1 MRGLA
6 ISRTETTA
14 EQLRDAAV
22 REPRANVG
30 RRILAIAM
38 VLDGHSRSAAAKAQA
53 MDRQTLR
60 DWVIRYN
67 ESGIAGLADQPRPG
81 RPPYLGAEQMG
92 ELEDWVEQG
101 PDLKQDG
108 VVRWRRID
116 LCRRVKERFG
126 VAMHERSMGKLLR
139 RLDFRRIS
147 VRPQHPQ
154 SDEAAQEA
162 FKTYGPPRLQAISA
176 IRSEQSASTY
186 PACGLRPGQ
195 DGDPRVLILINFT
208 ASDAIF

>member
-6 ISRTETTA
+6 ISRTEMTA

-22 REPRANVG
+22 RAPCVSVG

-67 ESGIAGLADQPRPG
+67 ESGVAGLADQPRSG
-81 RPPYLGAEQMG
+81 RPPYLDAEQMR

-116 LCRRVKERFG
+116 LCRRVKQRFG

-154 SDEAAQEA
+154 SDEAAQET
-162 FKTYGPPRLQAISA
+162 FKKTSVPWPMPRSKPRTRSA
-176 IRSEQSASTY
+176 ARSKSGSRTRQGLASK
-186 PACGLRPGQ
+186 AR
-195 DGDPRVLILINFT
+195 
-208 ASDAIF
+208 

>member
-6 ISRTETTA
+6 ISRTEMTA

-22 REPRANVG
+22 RAPCVSVG

-67 ESGIAGLADQPRPG
+67 ESGVAGLADQPRSG
-81 RPPYLGAEQMG
+81 RPPYLDAEQMR

-116 LCRRVKERFG
+116 LCRRVKQRFG
-126 VAMHERSMGKLLR
+126 VALHERSMGKLLR

-154 SDEAAQEA
+154 SDEAAQET
-162 FKTYGPPRLQAISA
+162 FEKTSVPWPMPRSKPRTRSA
-176 IRSEQSASTY
+176 ARSKSGSRTRQGLASK
-186 PACGLRPGQ
+186 AR
-195 DGDPRVLILINFT
+195 
-208 ASDAIF
+208 

>member
-1 MRGLA
+1 VMRGLA
-6 ISRTETTA
+6 ISRTEMTA

-22 REPRANVG
+22 RAPCVSVG

-67 ESGIAGLADQPRPG
+67 ESGVAGLADQPRSG
-81 RPPYLGAEQMG
+81 RPPYLDAEQMR

-116 LCRRVKERFG
+116 LCRRVKQRFG
-126 VAMHERSMGKLLR
+126 VALHERSMGKLLR

-154 SDEAAQEA
+154 SDEAAQET
-162 FKTYGPPRLQAISA
+162 FKKTSVPWPMPRSKPRTRSA
-176 IRSEQSASTY
+176 ARSKSGSRTRQGLASK
-186 PACGLRPGQ
+186 AR
-195 DGDPRVLILINFT
+195 
-208 ASDAIF
+208 

>member
-6 ISRTETTA
+6 ISRTEMTA

-22 REPRANVG
+22 HEPRAHVG

-38 VLDGHSRSAAAKAQA
+38 VLDGQSRSTAAKAQA

-67 ESGIAGLADQPRPG
+67 EGGIAGLADQPRSG
-81 RPPYLGAEQMG
+81 RPPYLGAEQMR
-92 ELEDWVEQG
+92 ELANWVEQG

-116 LCRRVKERFG
+116 LCRRVEERFG

-154 SDEAAQEA
+154 SDEAAH
-162 FKTYGPPRLQAISA
+162 L
-176 IRSEQSASTY
+176 
-186 PACGLRPGQ
+186 
-195 DGDPRVLILINFT
+195 
-208 ASDAIF
+208 

>member
-6 ISRTETTA
+6 ISRTEMTA
-14 EQLRDAAV
+14 EQLREAALH
-22 REPRANVG
+22 EPRANVG

-38 VLDGHSRSAAAKAQA
+38 ILDGQSRSAAAKAQA

-67 ESGIAGLADQPRPG
+67 ESGIAGLADQPRSG
-81 RPPYLGAEQMG
+81 RPPYLGGEQMQ
-92 ELEDWVEQG
+92 ELEDWVEEG

-116 LCRRVKERFG
+116 LCQRVKERFG

-154 SDEAAQEA
+154 SDEAAQET
-162 FKTYGPPRLQAISA
+162 FKKRARIGVPPVAV
-176 IRSEQSASTY
+176 ET
-186 PACGLRPGQ
+186 ACANLHSRGAAEGFLVDLTP
-195 DGDPRVLILINFT
+195 
-208 ASDAIF
+208 

>member
-6 ISRTETTA
+6 ISRTEMTA
-14 EQLRDAAV
+14 EQLREAAV

-38 VLDGHSRSAAAKAQA
+38 ILDGQSRSAAAKAQA

-67 ESGIAGLADQPRPG
+67 ESGIAGLADQPRSG
-81 RPPYLGAEQMG
+81 RPPYLGAEQMQ

-116 LCRRVKERFG
+116 LCQRVKERFG

-154 SDEAAQEA
+154 SDEAAQET
-162 FKTYGPPRLQAISA
+162 FKKTSA
-176 IRSEQSASTY
+176 PWRMLRSKQRVRSTARSKSGSRTRQGLASK
-186 PACGLRPGQ
+186 AR
-195 DGDPRVLILINFT
+195 
-208 ASDAIF
+208 